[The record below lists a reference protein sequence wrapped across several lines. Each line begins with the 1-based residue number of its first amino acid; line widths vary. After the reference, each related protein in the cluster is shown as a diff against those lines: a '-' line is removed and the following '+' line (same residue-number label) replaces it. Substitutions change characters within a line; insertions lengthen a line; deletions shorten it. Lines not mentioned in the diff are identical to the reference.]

1 MIAPDGRR
9 PGVAQ
14 DTRGTRAGM
23 IAIPSSARR
32 LLEDR
37 AYGHLVT
44 RNPDGSPQ
52 TSMLWFDVEGDEL
65 LCNTVDGRVKVRNMR
80 HDPRVIV
87 SVQDRDN
94 PLSYLLVHGR
104 VTAIT
109 ADGAEEHIE
118 KIGQRFT
125 APGEQQLLAQ
135 FRVADAPRLLVR
147 IAAERLGGWGPW
159 LVEQGG
165 TTE

>member
-1 MIAPDGRR
+1 
-9 PGVAQ
+9 
-14 DTRGTRAGM
+14 M
-23 IAIPSSARR
+23 IAIPPSARR

-80 HDPRVIV
+80 RDPRVIV
-87 SVQDRDN
+87 SVQDRDDE
-94 PLSYLLVHGR
+94 LSYLLVHGR

-109 ADGAEEHIE
+109 EEGAEEHIE
-118 KIGQRFT
+118 RLGRRFT
-125 APGEQQLLAQ
+125 APGEQQLLER
-135 FRVADAPRLLVR
+135 FRVAGAPRLLVR

-159 LVEQGG
+159 LAEQGG

>member
-1 MIAPDGRR
+1 
-9 PGVAQ
+9 
-14 DTRGTRAGM
+14 M

-52 TSMLWFDVEGDEL
+52 TSMLWFDVEADEL

-135 FRVADAPRLLVR
+135 FRVAAAPRLLVR

-159 LVEQGG
+159 LAEQGG

>member
-1 MIAPDGRR
+1 
-9 PGVAQ
+9 
-14 DTRGTRAGM
+14 M
-23 IAIPSSARR
+23 IAIPPSARR
-32 LLEDR
+32 LPEDR
-37 AYGHLVT
+37 AYGRLVT

-52 TSMLWFDVEGDEL
+52 TSMLWFDVEGDGL

-87 SVQDRDN
+87 SVRDHGN

-104 VTAIT
+104 VTAMT
-109 ADGAEEHIE
+109 PEGAEEHIE
-118 KIGQRFT
+118 KLGQRFT
-125 APGEQQLLAQ
+125 EPGEQQLLAQ
-135 FRVADAPRLLVR
+135 FRGAGAPRLLVR

>member
-1 MIAPDGRR
+1 
-9 PGVAQ
+9 
-14 DTRGTRAGM
+14 M
-23 IAIPSSARR
+23 IAIPPSART

-109 ADGAEEHIE
+109 EDGAEEHIE
-118 KIGQRFT
+118 KLGRRFT
-125 APGEQQLLAQ
+125 GPGERAMKLHLVPVGKAAPPLPRRPEVCTSWMTSWGSIWETALA
-135 FRVADAPRLLVR
+135 R
-147 IAAERLGGWGPW
+147 AE
-159 LVEQGG
+159 
-165 TTE
+165 

>member
-1 MIAPDGRR
+1 MIAPG
-9 PGVAQ
+9 AQ
-14 DTRGTRAGM
+14 PRGGAVERKAGM
-23 IAIPSSARR
+23 IAIPPSARR

-52 TSMLWFDVEGDEL
+52 TSMLWFDVGGDEL

-87 SVQDRDN
+87 SVQDHDN

-104 VTAIT
+104 VTAMT
-109 ADGAEEHIE
+109 PDGAEEHIE
-118 KIGQRFT
+118 KLGQRFT

-159 LVEQGG
+159 LAEQGG

>member
-1 MIAPDGRR
+1 
-9 PGVAQ
+9 
-14 DTRGTRAGM
+14 M
-23 IAIPSSARR
+23 IAIPPSARR

-80 HDPRVIV
+80 RDPRVLV
-87 SVQDRDN
+87 SVQDREN
-94 PLSYLLVHGR
+94 ELSYLLVHGR

-109 ADGAEEHIE
+109 EDGAEEHIE
-118 KIGQRFT
+118 KLGGRFS
-125 APGEQQLLAQ
+125 APGEQQLLER

-159 LVEQGG
+159 LTEQGG